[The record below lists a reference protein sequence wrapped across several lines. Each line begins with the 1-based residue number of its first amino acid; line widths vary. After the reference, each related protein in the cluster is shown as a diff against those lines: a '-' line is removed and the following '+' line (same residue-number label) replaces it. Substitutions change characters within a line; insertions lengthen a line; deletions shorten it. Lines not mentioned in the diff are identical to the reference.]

1 MRAMA
6 KIHNLKIKN
15 FKGIK
20 ELDHTFG
27 STNFVCLVG
36 RGDSGK
42 TTILEAIEYV
52 LYPNWNLSVTDN
64 DFFNCD
70 TSAPLE
76 IEVTLSEIDKS
87 LLKDS
92 KYGLHI
98 RGLDSDG
105 LTISNEI
112 KDGQEKLLTILFKVE
127 KDLEPKWFVTS
138 CRPHQE
144 NAKIDTSDRAS
155 FNVFLL
161 SDYLDKHFSWS
172 KGTPLYS
179 LLRQNGSNSDNSIL
193 LDVIRDLKSDIDAV
207 GFPHLDEVID
217 RVKSSTLRFGVNIN
231 KTKTSI
237 DIKDLAIKDS
247 KVILHDDLV
256 PLKLKGKGS
265 KRLISVAIQSE
276 LATAGILL
284 IDEIEQGLE
293 PDRVKHLIR
302 TLYCNTNEQ
311 TFITTHSQQ
320 VVEELEPENIFVV
333 NNNNGAVTIRQ
344 TNANE
349 SEKYK
354 SLFRTCPEALY
365 AERVIV
371 CEGKTELGFCRAID
385 KHRVLSNLPSMSM
398 KGVVYTVGGG
408 DGFNKKAKI
417 LKELGKDVCIFC
429 DSDKDD
435 QISNPSKEELRNLG
449 VRIFDFETD
458 NNIEKQVSKEL
469 PWDGVK
475 ELCNYLIQDRKIS
488 TEIGQ
493 YIKDCTGMD
502 WTDSDTTENR
512 QIFFIASTYK
522 KEKIGKDGTKRVEDK
537 SWFKRID
544 HGEFLG
550 NTCIKYKDQLKEDS
564 KLKELITGLDT
575 WIGI

>member
-70 TSAPLE
+70 TSTPLE

-87 LLKDS
+87 LLRDS

-105 LTISNEI
+105 LTISDEI

-449 VRIFDFETD
+449 CAYSILKLIIILKNKFQK
-458 NNIEKQVSKEL
+458 NCLGMVSKNC
-469 PWDGVK
+469 VT
-475 ELCNYLIQDRKIS
+475 I
-488 TEIGQ
+488 
-493 YIKDCTGMD
+493 
-502 WTDSDTTENR
+502 
-512 QIFFIASTYK
+512 
-522 KEKIGKDGTKRVEDK
+522 
-537 SWFKRID
+537 
-544 HGEFLG
+544 
-550 NTCIKYKDQLKEDS
+550 
-564 KLKELITGLDT
+564 
-575 WIGI
+575 